1 MTWRGVA
8 VVFLLLLL
16 GAGPLP
22 AQDEETPARTRRA
35 HPVAAAHAGGG
46 LGAEDRA
53 LLRQIAEAQRTLGEQ
68 IQQLKERVDAL
79 GSAVAARNDDST
91 GLEQEVKSLRDE
103 VKGLYVES
111 SAVRQQIDGVKEDV
125 HGVDSN
131 VSGFRT
137 FSGFF
142 IAAMVLLLAVI
153 FVLTI
158 RR

>member
-1 MTWRGVA
+1 MTWRGVVA
-8 VVFLLLLL
+8 VVLVLLF
-16 GAGPLP
+16 GAP
-22 AQDEETPARTRRA
+22 ALFAEDETVPARPRRA
-35 HPVAAAHAGGG
+35 HPAAVHAGGG
-46 LGAEDRA
+46 LSVEDRA
-53 LLRQIAEAQRTLGEQ
+53 LLRQIADAQRALGEQ
-68 IQQLKERVDAL
+68 LQALKERVDELAGAL
-79 GSAVAARNDDST
+79 AARNDDST
-91 GLEQEVKSLRDE
+91 ELAQEVKSLRDE

-111 SAVRQQIDGVKEDV
+111 SSVKQQIDGVKEDV
-125 HGVDSN
+125 HGVDAN